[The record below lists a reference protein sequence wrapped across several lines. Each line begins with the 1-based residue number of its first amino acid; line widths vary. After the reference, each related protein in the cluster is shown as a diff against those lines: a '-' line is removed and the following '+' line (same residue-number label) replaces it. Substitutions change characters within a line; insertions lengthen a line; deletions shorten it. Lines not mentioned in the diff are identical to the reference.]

1 MAETKTNEQEPS
13 IEEILDSIRQIISD
27 DDEQPAPARTSDL
40 TLKGEESSPAEE
52 IIELTQKAE
61 DPLDAFDMGNAA
73 AATPRPVEV
82 ELREPEP
89 PPAPVMPSP
98 SVAAKSSTPVVTM
111 DTPPDIESLLTQRAA
126 GAAENGFREIA
137 QRAAIDKSGKVT
149 IEDVVREEL
158 QPMLRE
164 WLDKHMPP
172 MIERLVQK
180 ELTRIAERV
189 MGD

>member
-1 MAETKTNEQEPS
+1 MADTKTNEQEPS

-27 DDEQPAPARTSDL
+27 EDEPAPTRESDL
-40 TLKGEESSPAEE
+40 TLKGEEKARPGDV
-52 IIELTQKAE
+52 IDLTEKIDD
-61 DPLDAFDMGNAA
+61 DPLPAFDMDKPEPPAA
-73 AATPRPVEV
+73 RAVEV

-89 PPAPVMPSP
+89 PPPPKAPAPVES
-98 SVAAKSSTPVVTM
+98 M
-111 DTPPDIESLLTQRAA
+111 DTAPDIESLLTQRARD
-126 GAAENGFREIA
+126 AAENGFREIA

-149 IEDVVREEL
+149 IEEVVREEL
-158 QPMLRE
+158 RPMLQE